1 MKKIAMLSGLAIDI
15 NNTVISI
22 MKLKA
27 ARSSLRESRN
37 NLEQD
42 ALERR
47 VQHRQRMFEVER
59 EHERRMKLFDDEAAA
74 QQKLQAA
81 KMKVFDDAEAAREVM
96 SSRIDTLML
105 KLHDSNVV
113 DKEAVLLELHKV
125 NNDMH
130 ELAMAALN
138 A

>member
-1 MKKIAMLSGLAIDI
+1 MSNFNIVSDIKITIRSLKEL
-15 NNTVISI
+15 NNSRRA
-22 MKLKA
+22 LK
-27 ARSSLRESRN
+27 ESRN
-37 NLEQD
+37 NLEKD
-42 ALERR
+42 ALERELK
-47 VQHRQRMFEVER
+47 HRQRMFEVER
-59 EHERRMKLFDDEAAA
+59 EHERRMKMYDEQAAA
-74 QQKLQAA
+74 QTALQAA

-113 DKEAVLLELHKV
+113 DKEAVLLELNKV